1 MGISQLLLQL
11 RQRCLPYYSYS
22 KSDQKHQHHHHFAL
36 GGGLLLLLLLAIGT
50 FESPVPLV
58 AVPSATTLIIGTMVT
73 LFLASQADFIY
84 RSWLTLERDLTG
96 LFLLI
101 KIRLDMRRRMRENKG
116 IQQIFVDVVNAN
128 PDGICAIDMTY
139 NKKYTF
145 REFNALANRFA
156 NTFLQ
161 NGYRS
166 GDVVALFME
175 NSAEFVAAWIGL
187 AKIGVVTAWI
197 NSNLRMDSLVHCL
210 RVSECKAVLCS
221 DILKPTLEAA
231 AKQNDATFM
240 DALCVYGL
248 SDALNATQSDVT
260 EMEMEPKVQHEVV
273 PDFRSI
279 LCFIFTSGTTGM
291 PKPARIKHLRYYSM
305 AIGIAQSFDIRADDR
320 LYITMPLYHTAAG
333 IIGVGQMLLRGC
345 SCVIRSRFS
354 ASNFWRDCVQYE
366 CTTSQYI
373 GEICRYLL
381 AQPARE
387 AEQRHR
393 VRLMFGNGL
402 RAEIWREF
410 VDRFKVRVGE
420 VYGSTEGTSNL
431 VNIDG
436 KEGACGFLP
445 ISPITKLVHPVRLV
459 KVDDNGD
466 IMRRPNGLAI
476 PCRPGQTGAMLSTI
490 RPNNPL
496 LVFDGYL
503 NQEETKKKVVQNVF
517 RHGDSA
523 FLTGDILHWDRLGYL
538 YFRIRTGD
546 TFRFKGENVSTAEV
560 EAVLLPLKCII
571 DAVVYGVRVLELD
584 GSVGMAALVKNDEAG
599 TDDKFLRELSARLH
613 ANLPAY
619 AIPRFIRICTAV
631 DRTATFKLIKTNL
644 QRLGLAR
651 HGSSADDRLF
661 LLDPTCKEY
670 RPLEECLRQRLSGEL
685 SPSAAERSDN
695 KTTTPEATDQLIS
708 RVFA

>member
-1 MGISQLLLQL
+1 MGISQLFDQL
-11 RQRCLPYYSYS
+11 RQRCLPYA
-22 KSDQKHQHHHHFAL
+22 KREQHQHHVVV
-36 GGGLLLLLLLAIGT
+36 GCGMLLLLLAIGGM
-50 FESPVPLV
+50 ESAVPLARTALALAGILCV
-58 AVPSATTLIIGTMVT
+58 MFVT
-73 LFLASQADFIY
+73 SQADFIY
-84 RSWLTLERDLTG
+84 RSWLTLDRDLTG

-101 KIRLDMRRRMRENKG
+101 RIRLDMWRRMRENKG
-116 IQQIFVDVVNAN
+116 IHQLFVDVVNAN
-128 PDGICAIDMTY
+128 PDGLCIIDMTSG
-139 NKKYTF
+139 KQYTF

-156 NTFLQ
+156 NAFWTK
-161 NGYRS
+161 GYRS

-210 RVSECKAVLCS
+210 RVSECKAILCTDTLLS
-221 DILKPTLEAA
+221 TLEAA
-231 AKQNDATFM
+231 RQADAVGGL
-240 DALCVYGL
+240 DALRVYALG
-248 SDALNATQSDVT
+248 ALNAQFAHDGTHLDT
-260 EMEMEPKVQHEVV
+260 EPPVEEPV
-273 PDFRSI
+273 PNFRSI

-305 AIGIAQSFDIRADDR
+305 ALGIAQSFGVRADDR
-320 LYITMPLYHTAAG
+320 LYISMPLYHTAAG
-333 IIGVGQMLLRGC
+333 IIGIGQVLLRGS
-345 SCVIRSRFS
+345 SCVIRARFS
-354 ASNFWRDCVQYE
+354 ASNFWRDCVQHE
-366 CTTSQYI
+366 CTISQYI

-381 AQPARE
+381 AQPHCE
-387 AEQRHR
+387 AEQRHH
-393 VRLMFGNGL
+393 VRLLFGNGL
-402 RAEIWREF
+402 RTEIWREF
-410 VDRFKVRVGE
+410 VERFKVRVGE

-431 VNIDG
+431 VNVDG

-459 KVDDNGD
+459 KVDENGE
-466 IMRRPNGLAI
+466 IVRRPNGLAI
-476 PCRPGQTGAMLSTI
+476 ACRPGQTGAMVSTI

-503 NQEETKKKVVQNVF
+503 NQAETNKKVVHNVI
-517 RHGDSA
+517 RKGDSA

-571 DAVVYGVRVLELD
+571 DAVVYGVRVPELD
-584 GSVGMAALVKNDEAG
+584 GSVGMAALVKSDEAG
-599 TDDKFLRELSARLH
+599 TDDEFLGQLSTRLR

-619 AIPRFIRICTAV
+619 AIPRFIRICSAV

-644 QRLGLAR
+644 QRIGLAR
-651 HGSSADDRLF
+651 HCVAPAATAAGDRLF
-661 LLDPTCKEY
+661 LMDPCSKEY
-670 RPLEECLRQRLSGEL
+670 RPLEECLRQRLNGDDELL
-685 SPSAAERSDN
+685 SPEGN
-695 KTTTPEATDQLIS
+695 KMTTAPEAMEAAADQQLIS